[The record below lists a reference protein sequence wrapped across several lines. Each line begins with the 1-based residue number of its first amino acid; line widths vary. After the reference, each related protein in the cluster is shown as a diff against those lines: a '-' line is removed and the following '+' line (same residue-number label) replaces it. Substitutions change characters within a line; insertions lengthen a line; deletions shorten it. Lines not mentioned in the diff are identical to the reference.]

1 PIGTAYGLASC
12 AICNGIKSSSIQA
25 TCTSAGASAAR
36 RPYIRCR
43 ATKSAIL
50 DEAKQEG
57 IAEKTLRRAKKD
69 LGVKSRKEGGK
80 IEGGWVWGVPK
91 KATIHPNRES
101 WPSSYCQGFEHVV
114 VVEHIALNRDPCAC
128 RPPCDSCT

>member
-57 IAEKTLRRAKKD
+57 IAEKTLRRGEKD

-80 IEGGWVWGVPK
+80 NCGGLRRGVAK
-91 KATIHPNRES
+91 KATVHPSRTRL
-101 WPSSYCQGFEHVV
+101 P
-114 VVEHIALNRDPCAC
+114 
-128 RPPCDSCT
+128 